1 MRQRTMLEMIRDL
14 KTDMDKQERLIVE
27 AETLQRRNSE
37 TLDQIAILVG
47 ILPVRGTDP
56 LAQDTQQSGS

>member
-14 KTDMDKQERLIVE
+14 KADMDKQERLIRE
-27 AETLQRRNSE
+27 AEVLQRRNSE

-56 LAQDTQQSGS
+56 LETDTQQSGG